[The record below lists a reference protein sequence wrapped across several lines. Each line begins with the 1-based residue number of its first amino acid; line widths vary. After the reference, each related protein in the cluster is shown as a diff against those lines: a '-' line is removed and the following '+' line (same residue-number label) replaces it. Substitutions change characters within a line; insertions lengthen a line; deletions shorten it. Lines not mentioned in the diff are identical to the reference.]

1 MQKPEK
7 NMLYVSLE
15 MTKEDID
22 ILLGIVTQ
30 AIRNVTSKRNMILM
44 RQRLDP
50 GYENQKGVDAFN
62 EKISEF
68 ENIRDTLVG
77 SQAEVM
83 TIADM
88 VFAKSHMF
96 DVLTKMYFDFEI
108 ESAYSKNL
116 VVADSRPDV
125 AIIDRTRVIVF
136 TDKSCLLVEDRGI
149 RYKDQMYEF
158 SNVNN

>member
-7 NMLYVSLE
+7 NTLYVSLE

-50 GYENQKGVDAFN
+50 GYENQKGVDAFDK
-62 EKISEF
+62 KISEF
-68 ENIRDTLVG
+68 QNIRDTIVG

-96 DVLTKMYFDFEI
+96 DVLTKKYFDFEI

-125 AIIDRTRVIVF
+125 AINDRTRVIVF

-149 RYKDQMYEF
+149 RYKDQMHEF
-158 SNVNN
+158 SHVNN